1 MSKHKTR
8 GLSTGKFLIL
18 AIVALVFGTIVAA
31 LAMGPSQGSTAP
43 TPPAS
48 TAPGTV
54 TPATPDQSSTGG
66 LNPGDPG
73 NNNDPLVKA
82 FNDGWDTGVQSYL
95 CDNPGAP
102 VPVQYQTPSAAVCG

>member
-43 TPPAS
+43 QQPAS
-48 TAPGTV
+48 TAPGTT
-54 TPATPDQSSTGG
+54 TPATPDQSSTG
-66 LNPGDPG
+66 DPG
-73 NNNDPLVKA
+73 NNADPQ
-82 FNDGWDTGVQSYL
+82 VQSYNSGWDEGVQNYI
-95 CDNPGAP
+95 CTHPG
-102 VPVQYQTPSAAVCG
+102 VPVDQPYSPAGSSVCTTP